1 MSSETEEAQD
11 SNGTS
16 TMSIVLYVVRSLP
29 SHAVKD
35 LHSAGMGNHTESVEP
50 HEFTEALPGENDS
63 KVLLPHQ
70 QLLKLTNKL
79 KLKLKKA
86 MPQHCFQ
93 PNHARQKKNAN
104 FLKLDLKNGLA
115 LYCSHT
121 NCLRKQVAVNLLK
134 ITNKLRL
141 KLKKAGMLNCSHTQ
155 YSRKQITVNQWKLTN
170 KPKKKVEECTTTL
183 HHSTAPA
190 STIPERK

>member
-29 SHAVKD
+29 SHAAKGPALCGDSKKKSPMETTAKLIFSLDFFHLTRHGRCINILFSQSVEV
-35 LHSAGMGNHTESVEP
+35 MGNHTESVEP

-63 KVLLPHQ
+63 K
-70 QLLKLTNKL
+70 N
-79 KLKLKKA
+79 
-86 MPQHCFQ
+86 
-93 PNHARQKKNAN
+93 R
-104 FLKLDLKNGLA
+104 LA

-134 ITNKLRL
+134 ITNKLKL
-141 KLKKAGMLNCSHTQ
+141 KLKKAGKLNRSHTRN
-155 YSRKQITVNQWKLTN
+155 SRKQITVNQWKLTN
-170 KPKKKVEECTTTL
+170 KPKRKLNALPLYTTL
-183 HHSTAPA
+183 LLQRQLLKQ
-190 STIPERK
+190 ENDDELV

>member
-1 MSSETEEAQD
+1 
-11 SNGTS
+11 
-16 TMSIVLYVVRSLP
+16 
-29 SHAVKD
+29 
-35 LHSAGMGNHTESVEP
+35 MGNHTESVEP

-93 PNHARQKKNAN
+93 PNHARQKKNVN
-104 FLKLDLKNGLA
+104 FLMLDLKNGLA

-134 ITNKLRL
+134 ITNKLKL
-141 KLKKAGMLNCSHTQ
+141 KLKKAGMLNRSHTRN
-155 YSRKQITVNQWKLTN
+155 SRKQITVNQWKLTN
-170 KPKKKVEECTTTL
+170 KPKRKLNALPLYTTL
-183 HHSTAPA
+183 LLQRQLLKQENDDELVEVHKQTEAHAEKCSRRILLPHEFFQKSNMVTG
-190 STIPERK
+190 